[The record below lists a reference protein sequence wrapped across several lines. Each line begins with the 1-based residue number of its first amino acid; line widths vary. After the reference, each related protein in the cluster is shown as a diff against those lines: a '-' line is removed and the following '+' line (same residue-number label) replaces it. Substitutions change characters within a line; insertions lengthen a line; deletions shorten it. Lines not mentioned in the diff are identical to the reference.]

1 MIRRVKEFLLRDN
14 ALLALA
20 FILMITYFTWE
31 LDYFFTKVNS
41 ITILQYSAVTFI
53 SGAGFAIVLIGGGLD
68 LSVGSAMMVVGVVTG
83 KIFLA
88 GVPLPLCLVIGLS
101 VGITI
106 GFINGLLVSKARIN
120 PLIVTLGMMF
130 VLRGIGFDL
139 VNGRHTRIRDDGY
152 RWARE
157 RIGGV
162 PVVVYI
168 LFAVALISIAMLR
181 YTKLGRLIYAVG
193 GNPEA
198 ARQAAI
204 NVDRFRLGLYTLAG
218 LYFGFA
224 GIILGSMLGAVAPNS
239 GTGRELVIATA
250 VFLGGASLKGGKGS
264 VAGTLIGVLFVTSL
278 ANGVTQMQIIPEVV
292 MVLNGVLLIAAVAFD
307 QRPKGGYR

>member
-1 MIRRVKEFLLRDN
+1 MI
-14 ALLALA
+14 A
-20 FILMITYFTWE
+20 YFTWD
-31 LDYFFTKVNS
+31 LDYFLTKTNS
-41 ITILQYSAVTFI
+41 ITILQYSAVTFV

-83 KIFLA
+83 KLFISGTPLIVCFII
-88 GVPLPLCLVIGLS
+88 GVI

-106 GFINGLLVSKARIN
+106 GFINGILVTKARIN

-139 VNGRHTRIRDDGY
+139 VDGRHTRIRDDGY

-157 RIGGV
+157 RIGGL

-168 LFAVALISIAMLR
+168 LFAVAILSIVMLR
-181 YTKLGRLIYAVG
+181 YTKLGRMVYAVG

-218 LYFGFA
+218 LYFGAA
-224 GIILGSMLGAVAPNS
+224 GIMLASMLSAVAPNS

-264 VAGTLIGVLFVTSL
+264 VAGTLIGVLFVTAL
-278 ANGVTQMQIIPEVV
+278 ANGFTQKQIVPEVV
-292 MVLNGVLLIAAVAFD
+292 MVANGILLISAVAFD